1 MSDYRTQLI
10 NSIEQSLVGVLDP
23 ETNET
28 VTRKI
33 LCILNDYEVT
43 KRCTEVAIYDDTNDR
58 LLKRYCAC
66 LMVEDKAEKTV
77 YGYRRHLQRFMDF
90 IGRPVTEIN
99 GYDVRYYLASEK
111 ERGLAKTSLENTRSC
126 ISSFFEWMTNEE
138 IIAKN
143 PCATL
148 KPIKVQNKEKFPFST
163 VEIDALRNSCMTR
176 KERMIVEVLLSSG
189 MRVDELSKMDVCDVN
204 LESLSVHIKHGKG
217 SKERITYL
225 SEVAKVHFQMYLAE
239 RTDKNTAF
247 VINYRYKRMTSGG
260 VRYLLGELAKRAN
273 VSNVHPHRFRR
284 TFATS
289 LAEKGMP
296 IQEIQKLLGH
306 SNISTTLR
314 YIHVNNES
322 IKAHHRQLIA

>member
-1 MSDYRTQLI
+1 
-10 NSIEQSLVGVLDP
+10 
-23 ETNET
+23 
-28 VTRKI
+28 
-33 LCILNDYEVT
+33 
-43 KRCTEVAIYDDTNDR
+43 
-58 LLKRYCAC
+58 
-66 LMVEDKAEKTV
+66 MVDDKAQSTI
-77 YGYRRHLQRFMDF
+77 YGYRRHIQRFMDF
-90 IGRPVTEIN
+90 VGRPVTEMG
-99 GYDVRYYLASEK
+99 GYDIRYYLASEK
-111 ERGLAKTSLENTRSC
+111 ERGLSKTSLENTRSC
-126 ISSFFEWMTNEE
+126 ISAFFTWMYNEE
-138 IIAKN
+138 LIDKN

-148 KPIKVQNKEKFPFST
+148 KPIKLQNKEKFPFSS
-163 VEIDALRNSCMTR
+163 VEIDALRNSCVTR

-189 MRVDELSKMDVCDVN
+189 MRVDELSKMDVSDVD
-204 LESLSVHIKHGKG
+204 LDSLSIHIKHGKG

-225 SEVAKVHFQMYLAE
+225 SDVAKVHLQMYLAE
-239 RTDKNTAF
+239 RTDNNTAL
-247 VINYRYKRMTSGG
+247 VINFQYKRMKSGG